1 MKGKI
6 VSVDQLG
13 FDEASRI
20 EGDWGRFSDNELSE
34 LSQGKSASSIR
45 SELENG
51 EIALIVDSPSSPLLL
66 REGQGFSVSKSNA
79 PLLSES
85 GAKKIGYRFS
95 GNYSGGTVAKPGGT
109 LHPPKPMPSY
119 TPEPVI
125 RNKKDRSPALEY
137 CFEIVCSEKSFA
149 KNIGC
154 TFILKGS
161 FDESLIGRWVTAKT
175 EYGFKQT
182 ASIKE
187 DELKQFSVNMNSL
200 PMGLALPNKIKPRP
214 QGSGIIKESFIPIM
228 PAIQIGERLGFPT
241 EGYYYH
247 FKDEKLVQE
256 YRILGEENCAFY
268 GTKSMHGRVNG
279 EREYNRD
286 QGSLLIY
293 GMIDKK
299 PIDNQYVMYRESQ
312 LSLEELSNVND
323 QWLDENAIKIEVDA
337 LYSALDEAISQR
349 EERTQKEQKKSEPQN
364 YIVQRDPETHKREI
378 WPAIAEKCGL
388 SVIELLNLNTRFKD
402 DPMSLQVGDSLLIKK
417 PSKEIVKKE
426 VIEENPPQ
434 KPKTYNHPL
443 NTYYRYSY
451 KFLSG
456 STVKSINSKT
466 WIDDDIIVVNLS
478 PNAKKIF
485 CKSCAVPK
493 GSIEA
498 GHNHEPI
505 SNFGELAI
513 LKSAEDSRSGGA
525 LDAMSASGLLVAAGA
540 AEAMKLNLSQLGS
553 MSVSVGGVVSR
564 IPWLGLFVP
573 SQLGDGTLADSQ
585 YLQGIGSIETR
596 VKFRFVTDANGKEF
610 VTGYHIGDGM
620 TGYGEP
626 VKVVNVEE
634 VSAGLAKSYI
644 ADLGDGIKITWYPE
658 EQDKTPFNL
667 PRPHTDDIDPSTILV
682 RPIESDEIRTTVYPE
697 EELQEFILTF
707 PADSG
712 ISPLYVVF
720 NAKAR
725 HESGVVTG
733 QGEDITGIWLEKA
746 GQGLGSPIP
755 SQIADKLRG
764 REFSSFDAFRKAF
777 WLEVSKDHS
786 LMSQFKGASQSHLKN
801 GRAPFAPKD
810 GHSASGKVRKFEIHH
825 VKEIQYGGAVYDVDN
840 LRIVTPKQHKNI
852 HSKGN

>member
-256 YRILGEENCAFY
+256 YRILGEGNCAFY
-268 GTKSMHGRVNG
+268 GTKSMHGC
-279 EREYNRD
+279 
-286 QGSLLIY
+286 
-293 GMIDKK
+293 
-299 PIDNQYVMYRESQ
+299 
-312 LSLEELSNVND
+312 
-323 QWLDENAIKIEVDA
+323 
-337 LYSALDEAISQR
+337 
-349 EERTQKEQKKSEPQN
+349 
-364 YIVQRDPETHKREI
+364 
-378 WPAIAEKCGL
+378 CGL
-388 SVIELLNLNTRFKD
+388 MNLYT
-402 DPMSLQVGDSLLIKK
+402 
-417 PSKEIVKKE
+417 
-426 VIEENPPQ
+426 
-434 KPKTYNHPL
+434 
-443 NTYYRYSY
+443 
-451 KFLSG
+451 
-456 STVKSINSKT
+456 
-466 WIDDDIIVVNLS
+466 
-478 PNAKKIF
+478 
-485 CKSCAVPK
+485 
-493 GSIEA
+493 
-498 GHNHEPI
+498 
-505 SNFGELAI
+505 
-513 LKSAEDSRSGGA
+513 
-525 LDAMSASGLLVAAGA
+525 
-540 AEAMKLNLSQLGS
+540 
-553 MSVSVGGVVSR
+553 
-564 IPWLGLFVP
+564 
-573 SQLGDGTLADSQ
+573 
-585 YLQGIGSIETR
+585 
-596 VKFRFVTDANGKEF
+596 
-610 VTGYHIGDGM
+610 
-620 TGYGEP
+620 
-626 VKVVNVEE
+626 
-634 VSAGLAKSYI
+634 
-644 ADLGDGIKITWYPE
+644 
-658 EQDKTPFNL
+658 
-667 PRPHTDDIDPSTILV
+667 
-682 RPIESDEIRTTVYPE
+682 
-697 EELQEFILTF
+697 
-707 PADSG
+707 
-712 ISPLYVVF
+712 
-720 NAKAR
+720 
-725 HESGVVTG
+725 
-733 QGEDITGIWLEKA
+733 
-746 GQGLGSPIP
+746 
-755 SQIADKLRG
+755 
-764 REFSSFDAFRKAF
+764 
-777 WLEVSKDHS
+777 
-786 LMSQFKGASQSHLKN
+786 
-801 GRAPFAPKD
+801 
-810 GHSASGKVRKFEIHH
+810 
-825 VKEIQYGGAVYDVDN
+825 
-840 LRIVTPKQHKNI
+840 
-852 HSKGN
+852 